1 MSPAQ
6 AQDLDVGSPESP
18 YLAFVVGLHVATAAA
33 LLIFFWRDWMR
44 ILRGLFI
51 SIVRREVAD
60 PDQRLGWLLVLAT
73 IPVGLTGLL
82 LEHVFRVYLSKPVPT
97 PAFWYST
104 GSYCWPVSG
113 CAAAPLNPPHN
124 SPAPAT
130 RPTCLP

>member
-1 MSPAQ
+1 MNELSWAEALVIGAVQGVTELFPVSSLGHAVLIPAVIGGTW

-44 ILRGLFI
+44 ILRGLFT

-73 IPVGLTGLL
+73 IPVGL
-82 LEHVFRVYLSKPVPT
+82 
-97 PAFWYST
+97 
-104 GSYCWPVSG
+104 
-113 CAAAPLNPPHN
+113 
-124 SPAPAT
+124 
-130 RPTCLP
+130 